1 MKLSEKGLSK
11 FWNRVNELDT
21 FQDNNTMWDTQN
33 SLESELNAISKV
45 IKQEFDPDDF
55 QGVVVLSID
64 EAKTIANKLNDNSKF
79 YLLQTGNFDFDTIE
93 LMDYL
98 DDRIEEAEQ
107 SYD

>member
-55 QGVVVLSID
+55 RGVVVLSIG

-79 YLLQTGNFDFDTIE
+79 YLRQTGNFDFDTIE